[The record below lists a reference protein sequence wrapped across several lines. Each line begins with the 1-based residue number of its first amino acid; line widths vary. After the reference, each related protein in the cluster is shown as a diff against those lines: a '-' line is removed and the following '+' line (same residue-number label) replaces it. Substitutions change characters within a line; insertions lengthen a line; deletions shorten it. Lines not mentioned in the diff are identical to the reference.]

1 MIEKVAPAPN
11 KKKPPSKKKKRK
23 EEGKKERKKT
33 KKKIN
38 ENINTHIP
46 QKDIH
51 AHTDRKM
58 VGSAALGKA
67 RAI

>member
-23 EEGKKERKKT
+23 EEGRKERKKT

-38 ENINTHIP
+38 ENINTHTP
-46 QKDIH
+46 QKNIFM
-51 AHTDRKM
+51 HTQTEKW
-58 VGSAALGKA
+58 
-67 RAI
+67 